1 MNQSLK
7 AIVLSSF
14 LALQGCG
21 GGGGNESVSST
32 SNFNVEL
39 KTNNTVLSNFTRFDN
54 SFSSE
59 NKFFSY
65 AYNNQI
71 VQDRIIRSYAIDLNN
86 DNKDELIIIVGIRPI
101 DTTIRSISKVYV
113 YQLDHNNKFND
124 VTTNFIYGNT
134 VLEGFVTVSNFKKIN
149 NIVYGLLSDN
159 EDRPPYWSG
168 NLYYFA
174 KNADNKYVINELG
187 VKGSSNSPEIFIDQN
202 QSLVLAA
209 AGVSNT
215 NAFYTNYVNISQQF
229 PYLGSSGFKFYSTTN
244 DKVDTIIQISNNNL
258 FEIEAYKYENNN
270 WILKDIIKPFPY
282 AGTSKFINS
291 LNEILNVEV
300 LNYNNNYMLGNQ
312 SALSMTTICNIKNN
326 NRNGVL
332 VGIPVHIIGNYT
344 SGTTLSY
351 TMAGSDYQSRHF
363 KIAYTYLNNNKLV
376 IEYPKIDNEISTINS
391 DNFLCK
397 DLNNDGIEDILFYP
411 NVNRSEQ
418 NLEVSPIIYF
428 GKQDGSYS
436 KSKFTPVTLL
446 NSEINRM
453 NQITSVLGDF
463 NGDGYHDF
471 VVYSNDIGYGLLP
484 NLEKTF
490 LFYKGNRMLE

>member
-1 MNQSLK
+1 MNRNIK
-7 AIVLSSF
+7 AIILSSL

-21 GGGGNESVSST
+21 GGGGDESVSST

-39 KTNNTVLSNFTRFDN
+39 KTNNIVLSNFTKFDN
-54 SFSSE
+54 SFTSTNS
-59 NKFFSY
+59 FFNY

-101 DTTIRSISKVYV
+101 DTSVRSISKVYV
-113 YQLDHNNKFND
+113 YQLDSNNKFND
-124 VTTNFIYGNT
+124 VTSNFIYGNT
-134 VLEGFVTVSNFKKIN
+134 VIEGFVTVSNFKKIN

-174 KNADNKYVINELG
+174 KNADNKYVITELG
-187 VKGSSNSPEIFIDQN
+187 VKGSSNSPDIFVDQN
-202 QSLVLAA
+202 KLVVLAA
-209 AGVSNT
+209 AGFSNT
-215 NAFYTNYVNISQQF
+215 NAFYTNYSSISDKF
-229 PYLGSSGFKFYSTTN
+229 PKLGSSGFKFYSNTN
-244 DKVDTIIQISNNNL
+244 DSIDTIIQVSNNNL

-270 WILKDIIKPFPY
+270 WVLKDTQKPFTY
-282 AGTSKFINS
+282 AGTSQFINP

-300 LNYNNNYMLGNQ
+300 LNYNNNYMLGNL

-344 SGTTLSY
+344 SGTTLNY
-351 TMAGSDYQSRHF
+351 TMAGSNYQSRHF

-376 IEYPKIDNEISTINS
+376 IEYPKIDNEVHNINS

-397 DLNNDGIEDILFYP
+397 DLNNDGIEDILLYP
-411 NVNRSEQ
+411 NVNKSEP
-418 NLEVSPIIYF
+418 NLEVSPVIYF
-428 GKQDGSYS
+428 GKNDGSYY
-436 KSKFTPVTLL
+436 KSKFTPVTPL
-446 NSEINRM
+446 NSEINRL

-484 NLEKTF
+484 NLEKSF
-490 LFYKGNRMLE
+490 LFYKGNRVLE

>member
-101 DTTIRSISKVYV
+101 DTSIRSISKVYV

-202 QSLVLAA
+202 QSIVLAA

-215 NAFYTNYVNISQQF
+215 NAFYTNYVNVSNQF
-229 PYLGSSGFKFYSTTN
+229 PYLGSSGFKFYSTNN

-282 AGTSKFINS
+282 AGTSKFINP

-376 IEYPKIDNEISTINS
+376 IEYPKIENEVSAINS
-391 DNFLCK
+391 ERFLCK
-397 DLNNDGIEDILFYP
+397 DFNNDGIEDILFYP

-490 LFYKGNRMLE
+490 LLYKGNRMLE

>member
-71 VQDRIIRSYAIDLNN
+71 VDRIIRSYAIDLNN

-101 DTTIRSISKVYV
+101 DTSIRSISKVYV

-202 QSLVLAA
+202 QSIVLAA
-209 AGVSNT
+209 AGVPNT
-215 NAFYTNYVNISQQF
+215 NAFYTNYVNVSNRF
-229 PYLGSSGFKFYSTTN
+229 PNLGSSGFKFYSTTN
-244 DKVDTIIQISNNNL
+244 DKVDTLIQISNNNL

-282 AGTSKFINS
+282 AGTTQFINQ

-332 VGIPVHIIGNYT
+332 IGIPVHIIGNYT
-344 SGTTLSY
+344 SGTTLNY
-351 TMAGSDYQSRHF
+351 TMAGMNYQNKHF
-363 KIAYTYLNNNKLV
+363 KIAYTYLNNNNKIV

-397 DLNNDGIEDILFYP
+397 DLNNDGIEDILLYP

-453 NQITSVLGDF
+453 NIITSVLGDF

-490 LFYKGNRMLE
+490 LLYKGNRMLE